1 MSILSK
7 IGPKNENLGAILEKF
22 EKDIEKVFDV
32 LTIEHKTL
40 EQANRENA
48 SWHYFF
54 ASRKAELSTLVK
66 YFEAEVESV
75 RGNLFKTL
83 TKTNQRDMSDRA
95 KDKFIDSEEAY
106 LTAYELYLEVKE
118 VYDKYTSVVEA
129 FVVRGYALNNITKA
143 RVAEVHNMVI

>member
-7 IGPKNENLGAILEKF
+7 IGPKNENLAAVLSKF
-22 EKDIEKVFDV
+22 ESEIEHVFDI

-66 YFEAEVESV
+66 YFESEVESV
-75 RGNLFKTL
+75 RGKLFKTL

-95 KDKFIDSEEAY
+95 KDKFIDAEESY
-106 LTAYELYLEVKE
+106 LAIYELFLEVKE
-118 VYDKYTSVVEA
+118 VYDKYSAVVEA